1 MTAYGQI
8 ADLMPR
14 FDRLGMALI
23 DKPDFQQ
30 ALAVVYSDILEFHKH
45 SYKFFRRNGEN
56 FRQGLCIHES
66 NDHQVGYVSSG
77 RHGASL
83 KEDSTAFWTA

>member
-1 MTAYGQI
+1 
-8 ADLMPR
+8 MPR
-14 FDRLGMALI
+14 FDRLGRALI

-45 SYKFFRRNGEN
+45 SYKFFRRSGES
-56 FRQGLCIHES
+56 FGQGLCIQKS
-66 NDHQVGYVSSG
+66 NDHQVGCVSSS
-77 RHGASL
+77 RHGASS